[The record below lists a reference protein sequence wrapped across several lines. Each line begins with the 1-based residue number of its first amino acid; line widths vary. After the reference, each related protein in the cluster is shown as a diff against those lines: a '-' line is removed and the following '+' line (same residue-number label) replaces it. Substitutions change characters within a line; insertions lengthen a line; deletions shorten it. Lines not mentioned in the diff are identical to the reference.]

1 MMRRL
6 RWRNPRVGV
15 GPIPSGIHDPL
26 GWARKTLHGQR
37 LTGRYDLR
45 CWADVGQFQ
54 PVCLRRLVGD
64 RPGLDFGWMRFAPNE
79 QGSRRGS
86 PDRDRDAQCHQT
98 KNGDP
103 HRPRHA
109 RSQARH
115 HGPASRRSMGTNH
128 RDRIRAARWPANVRL
143 QHRRTGV
150 DRIGLRHRSPGS
162 NCPLVKP
169 PACRI
174 VLRPISA
181 RSTSRS
187 TTGSR
192 LPRRCIPADR
202 SAGANRPYSP
212 R

>member
-1 MMRRL
+1 MIFVAGRMSGSSSRSAFAVSL
-6 RWRNPRVGV
+6 AT
-15 GPIPSGIHDPL
+15 GPVSILAGCGTLPTNKEAGAATLTAIETPNVTRQKTAIHIVLVMLDP
-26 GWARKTLHGQR
+26 KPDT
-37 LTGRYDLR
+37 T
-45 CWADVGQFQ
+45 
-54 PVCLRRLVGD
+54 
-64 RPGLDFGWMRFAPNE
+64 AP
-79 QGSRRGS
+79 
-86 PDRDRDAQCHQT
+86 AL
-98 KNGDP
+98 
-103 HRPRHA
+103 
-109 RSQARH
+109 
-115 HGPASRRSMGTNH
+115 RRSMGTNH

-162 NCPLVKP
+162 NRPLVKP

-192 LPRRCIPADR
+192 LPRRCIPAGR